1 MSVPIAGVKPIAP
14 EQRLVQLDVLR
25 GLALLGVLLVNIGY
39 FSGAD
44 WALEAGIDFPMGDYG
59 DGATAWVRI
68 LLENKA
74 AALLS
79 FLFGAGMA
87 IQAERAASE
96 GRSARRFALRRAT
109 VLALF
114 GVLHTLLLSNID
126 ILLDYALIS
135 LLVLPFLALSAG
147 RVLWAILPV
156 LLLTVLLSLPLLAS
170 AADLTA
176 EQIYALGLQHYG
188 QGSWL
193 DALRFRVWET
203 VHVMG
208 PARIANR
215 LAILSPFFII
225 GVSAWKAGWLAA
237 PDQHRTALKRVFAVC
252 FSLGLLANAVP
263 QESLHAWAN
272 ALPWQPLRILIKAT
286 FFFGKFAL
294 TLGYVA
300 GILLVMRYRPARA
313 VLPVLAPLGRMALTQ
328 YLLQSLV
335 CTWLFHGFGLGLYGR
350 LPFDQVLLL
359 GLLIFVAQIIGS
371 HLWLARFRIGPAEWL
386 WRYLSYGRRGNHV
399 TERGQ
404 VHFLGW
410 RDRKVVQP
418 PGPD

>member
-1 MSVPIAGVKPIAP
+1 MSVPIATVQPIAP

-25 GLALLGVLLVNIGY
+25 GLALLGVLLVNIGN

-44 WALEAGIDFPMGDYG
+44 WALEAGMDFPMGAYG
-59 DGATAWVRI
+59 DSASTWVRI

-74 AALLS
+74 AAALS
-79 FLFGAGMA
+79 LLFGAGMA
-87 IQAERAASE
+87 IQAERAASA
-96 GRSARRFALRRAT
+96 GRSGKWFALRRAA

-114 GVLHTLLLSNID
+114 GALHTLLLWNLD

-135 LLVLPFLALSAG
+135 LLVLPFLNLSAG

-156 LLLTVLLSLPLLAS
+156 LVLTALLSLPLLAS
-170 AADLTA
+170 AVDLTA
-176 EQIYALGLQHYG
+176 AQFYALGLQHYG

-193 DALRFRVWET
+193 DALQFRIWET
-203 VHVMG
+203 VHTIG
-208 PARIANR
+208 PTRIANR

-225 GVSAWKAGWLAA
+225 GVSAWKAGWLMS

-263 QESLHAWAN
+263 QESLHAWVN
-272 ALPWQPLRILIKAT
+272 TTLSWQPLRILIKAT
-286 FFFGKFAL
+286 FFFGQFTL
-294 TLGYVA
+294 TLGYGA
-300 GILLVMRYRPARA
+300 GILLALRYRPARA
-313 VLPVLAPLGRMALTQ
+313 VLSVLAPLGRMALTQ
-328 YLLQSLV
+328 YLLQSLI

-386 WRYLSYGRRGNHV
+386 WRYLSYGRRGDHAHGLSQSPSDCRAKHKAQM
-399 TERGQ
+399 E
-404 VHFLGW
+404 H
-410 RDRKVVQP
+410 
-418 PGPD
+418 